1 MARQGDFDWAVPVMR
16 TGYAGRA
23 LVYLVVAGI
32 SLWAILHGGQ
42 GEGTSSAFAQLER
55 APFGKVVLFAIFVGM
70 AAYAIWRLLD
80 AAFDL
85 EAYGSDGE
93 GTVARIGMCITGL
106 IHLAIGIGA
115 LLLVFTSGGGG
126 GESGISK
133 AAGMV
138 MGWPGG
144 RWILGAIG
152 LATIGSGFYYAKK
165 AYKREYRK
173 HLRGNEITRRWD
185 GLLRLGV
192 LSQGFVVTVIGVF
205 ILYAAWAFDSQSA
218 GGLGEV
224 FSWLSGQPYGQILV
238 GLLSLGLLCFALF
251 CAVNAGFRIV
261 AKASDPDIET
271 LKGTFSRNG

>member
-1 MARQGDFDWAVPVMR
+1 MAKQGAFDWAVPVMR

-23 LVYLVVAGI
+23 LVYLVVAGVSI
-32 SLWAILHGGQ
+32 WAILHGGQ
-42 GEGTSSAFAQLER
+42 AQGAGSAFARLES
-55 APFGKVVLFAIFVGM
+55 APFGKVVLVAIFVGM

-80 AAFDL
+80 AAWDL

-93 GTVARIGMCITGL
+93 GIVARIGMCVTGL
-106 IHLAIGIGA
+106 VHLAIGIGA
-115 LLLVFTSGGGG
+115 LLLVFTSGGG

-144 RWILGAIG
+144 RWILGAMG
-152 LATIGSGFYYAKK
+152 LATIGAGLYYGKK
-165 AYKREYRK
+165 AYKRDYRK
-173 HLRGNEITRRWD
+173 HLMGNEITRRWD

-192 LSQGFVVTVIGVF
+192 LSQGFVVTVIGFF
-205 ILYAAWAFDSQSA
+205 ILYAAWAYSSQSA

-251 CAVNAGFRIV
+251 CAVNAGYRIV
-261 AKASDPDIET
+261 PKASDPNIET
-271 LKGTFSRNG
+271 LKGALSRSS

>member
-1 MARQGDFDWAVPVMR
+1 MAGQGNFDWAVPVMR

-32 SLWAILHGGQ
+32 SLWAIVHGGQ
-42 GEGTSSAFAQLER
+42 GQSTSSAFARLET

-70 AAYAIWRLLD
+70 LAYAVWRLLD

-93 GTVARIGMCITGL
+93 GIVARIGMCVTGL

-115 LLLVFTSGGGG
+115 LLLVFTASSGG

-133 AAGMV
+133 AAGTV
-138 MGWPGG
+138 LNWPGG
-144 RWILGAIG
+144 RWILAAMGF
-152 LATIGSGFYYAKK
+152 ATIGAGFYYGKK

-173 HLRGNEITRRWD
+173 HLMGNEVTRRWD
-185 GLLRLGV
+185 WLLRLGV

-205 ILYAAWAFDSQSA
+205 IVYAAWVYDSQSA
-218 GGLGEV
+218 GGLGDV

-238 GLLSLGLLCFALF
+238 GLLALGLLCFALF
-251 CAVNAGFRIV
+251 CAVNAGYRIV
-261 AKASDPDIET
+261 PKASDPDIET
-271 LKGTFSRNG
+271 LKGAFSQSG